1 MNDLFLFLTD
11 LSKKDQVKKD
21 SSKRK
26 QIKKSWNRS
35 QFIVYD
41 LEGHNDL
48 VTDIDSN
55 DKILVTAR
63 YVNWFYNLEKLYVID

>member
-11 LSKKDQVKKD
+11 LSKKDQAKKD